1 MLEYT
6 KGGASISGEQ
16 TAFVVCTGVDRSSYL
31 RETYPEDFAR
41 LLQRHDELIE
51 AQAQK
56 QQCGFLRNVADG
68 YHAAFPD
75 AAGAMEFA
83 VAVKCEM
90 AEFPTLPDG
99 TTMRLRVSL
108 HAGDIHGTPET
119 EECCRRV
126 LSRCARI
133 LEVCHPGQ
141 VLMSKAIRLH
151 LREMPE
157 GVEVPYLGSHRLRD
171 LAEPEHLYQLV
182 HPDFALHGF
191 PALPTLEHRPNNLS
205 EQPNAFIGRTHEL
218 LELKR
223 ILLGAGHRLLT
234 IAAPGGYGKSRLAT
248 QLCAELLDEYEDG
261 VYEVS
266 LAPLG
271 DAERLVTT
279 TASAFG
285 FRFHGRGEPKL
296 QLLDYLREKRMLV
309 CFDNFEH
316 LLPGKQLLREIHG
329 QAPQVSILA
338 TSREPL
344 RLKGE
349 KIYRLEPLP
358 VTVGRPEAGG
368 AGVSP
373 AASKGVGTSHPTGV
387 GTSVPTP
394 PNLANEFASP
404 VIRGEELPEAVQL
417 FIDRATLV
425 KHDLSLSAENL
436 GLVAEICGKLDGVP
450 LAIELAAAWADT
462 FTLEELR
469 KEVQEQ
475 LELTARME
483 DVDERHRSVRASL
496 DWSFRLLNDDQQEV
510 LRAIST
516 FKGGFFV
523 KAAKAVVRKPE
534 LRKTL
539 AELCEKGWL
548 FTREMNGETRFY
560 LRDAASHEYAIGK
573 LLESPGWQDAVMAH
587 CRYFAGLLDR
597 EGERLRGNGQ
607 LAARKIL
614 DTELENIYE
623 AAAVALNREDAELLL
638 PFAKHAVS
646 YLDMASRW
654 QEGISLYG
662 LLCQVADLTGN
673 RSFQM
678 YALLGSGKLLLRV
691 DRYEE
696 SEKAVL
702 VARKLAEEEQNR
714 WGTAEA
720 VNYLGNIAQERG
732 QHDEAKELYEES
744 LRIRR
749 EIGYE
754 YGIATSLNNLALV
767 ASHLGRYDEAEE
779 LHRQSLEMKRE
790 MGDRLGVANSLYNLG
805 GVAYAQGRFDET
817 ARVNQESLEI
827 MREIGDRGGIGVTLM
842 ALGIVAARQ
851 GRSEEAE
858 ELYRESLRI
867 HREIGD
873 RKCIAISLNNLGSV
887 AQDHGRYEEARSLFQ
902 ESLEIKREI
911 GDLRG
916 VVSTLSNL
924 AGMSITL
931 EKHQDARS
939 FLQEALGIVS
949 DLDAPPTAVALLIPC
964 GYLMLLLQRYAEG
977 ATLLYAGRHQ
987 SERIGWVLDPMER
1000 DYIKQGEER
1009 LEKALSPKEQ
1019 AAIKLR
1025 AEKLSLEE
1033 LTEYALKALEGIEL

>member
-1 MLEYT
+1 MLEYRQ
-6 KGGASISGEQ
+6 GGARVSGKQ

-31 RETYPEDFAR
+31 RETYLEDFAR

-51 AQAQK
+51 ALAQK
-56 QQCGFLRNVADG
+56 QQCRFLRNVADG

-83 VAVKCEM
+83 VAVKREM
-90 AEFPTLPDG
+90 AKFPTLPDG

-126 LSRCARI
+126 LSRCSRI

-205 EQPNAFIGRTHEL
+205 EQPNAFIGRTQEL
-218 LELKR
+218 SELKR

-234 IAAPGGYGKSRLAT
+234 ISAPGGYGKSRLAT

-279 TASAFG
+279 TASALG
-285 FRFHGRGEPKL
+285 FRFHGRGEPKR

-358 VTVGRPEAGG
+358 LGG
-368 AGVSP
+368 NGELKAEKLP
-373 AASKGVGTSHPTGV
+373 DAA
-387 GTSVPTP
+387 
-394 PNLANEFASP
+394 
-404 VIRGEELPEAVQL
+404 ELFV
-417 FIDRATLV
+417 DRATLV
-425 KHDLSLSAENL
+425 EPKFKLTEDNL
-436 GLVAEICGKLDGVP
+436 RLVNVICEKLDGVP

-587 CRYFAGLLDR
+587 CRYFADLLDR

-607 LAARKIL
+607 LAARKVL

-646 YLDMASRW
+646 YLDMATRW

-662 LLCQVADLTGN
+662 LMCQVADLTGN
-673 RSFQM
+673 RSLQM

-691 DRYEE
+691 SRYEE
-696 SEKAVL
+696 SEKAAL
-702 VARKLAEEEQNR
+702 VARQLAEEEQNR

-720 VNYLGNIAQERG
+720 VNYLGNVAQERG

-939 FLQEALGIVS
+939 FLQEALSIVS

-977 ATLLYAGRHQ
+977 ATLLYAGRHRA
-987 SERIGWVLDPMER
+987 ERIGWVLDPMER
-1000 DYIKQGEER
+1000 DYIKRGEER
-1009 LEKALSPKEQ
+1009 LEKALSSKER
-1019 AAIKLR
+1019 AAIILR

-1033 LTEYALKALEGIEL
+1033 LTEYALKALEELEL